1 MPLISPDNRPKYFG
15 APSAAQSMKKQMGAP
30 GFSGSA
36 TGQSITPS
44 SSLASSSQQRQ
55 VKPVSRKKNTDET
68 LFKGFTFTE
77 ESMLKERYQAEKQ
90 MLKDRGQVERQK
102 HHQGSKP
109 TSRGAKTRRPVP
121 GLQ

>member
-1 MPLISPDNRPKYFG
+1 
-15 APSAAQSMKKQMGAP
+15 MGAP

-90 MLKDRGQVERQK
+90 MLKDRSQLHEEQRLVAQFLDYNRLLQYFGQIVNC
-102 HHQGSKP
+102 H
-109 TSRGAKTRRPVP
+109 
-121 GLQ
+121 